1 MKKLFIVIIL
11 VLLIGIAYL
20 ALRSD
25 VTPNNLIG
33 GETDSHGCLGS
44 AGYQWCQATQSCLR
58 TFEEFCS
65 DAVQSLTVAIETNVG
80 VKLSRIGEKTL
91 NWRVSSGTDKILL
104 NIPAVSYGASDLTNA
119 HVTAIN
125 QYLGTVGQISI
136 DNVAGGVSAGLKG
149 YYYHYMA
156 CTFNFQHNNL
166 VENSFGIMEPEGD
179 SFTTEL
185 TCGFFNPNI
194 KITN

>member
-44 AGYQWCQATQSCLR
+44 AGYQWCQATQACLR

-65 DAVQSLTVAIETNVG
+65 DAVQSLVSDIEANVG
-80 VKLSRIGEKTL
+80 VKLSRVGEKTL

-104 NIPAVSYGASDLTNA
+104 NIPAENYAASNLTKA
-119 HVTAIN
+119 QITAIDE
-125 QYLGTVGQISI
+125 YLSKAGQISI
-136 DNVAGGVSAGLKG
+136 DNVADGVSAGLRG
-149 YYYHYMA
+149 YYYNYMA
-156 CTFNFQHNNL
+156 CTLNFQHNKL
-166 VENSFGIMEPEGD
+166 VENKSGMLEPEGD
-179 SFTTEL
+179 SFTVEL

-194 KITN
+194 KNN